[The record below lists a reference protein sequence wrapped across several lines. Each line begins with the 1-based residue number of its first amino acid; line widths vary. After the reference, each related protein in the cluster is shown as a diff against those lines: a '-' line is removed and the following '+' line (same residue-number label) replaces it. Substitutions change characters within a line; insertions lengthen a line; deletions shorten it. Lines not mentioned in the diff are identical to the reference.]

1 MYVNIVNTM
10 RHGHESITPP
20 SSDRNFGDLAS
31 ELAAEQFIPSSS
43 ARAMVSYVIAKACRE
58 RYPHVTYE
66 GSDKHPDKM
75 FRVAQIP
82 VTRHKTYD
90 AKTGQNYAFCMEHD
104 TADGWLSPPGDGEIH
119 GEYEDEEGNRFLS
132 AEYRGFNTDLYKL
145 FNGRHVL
152 QLSAGELD
160 DIKDSRLALERTLGR
175 RGMEYSL
182 SLEQIRD
189 AYHFSKNGTVHERG
203 DFDALRVYV
212 PGGARGAEIAN
223 RVLSDGYVD
232 VVGGKVWLPEMRNQA
247 QHFRNDTPI
256 FLVNNFDSLAAL
268 VGKLRSLDDLDGTVS
283 SVVGAPVR
291 GAEGVFVG
299 QDLGSGT
306 SFSYPSNNM
315 FKLALK
321 EAIEEN
327 NLRTGEYLTQEW
339 REDVARATARIAM
352 VSAEK
357 FGFSPYHHAFHEDPK
372 TIDEILKIIS

>member
-1 MYVNIVNTM
+1 MYVNIVSTM
-10 RHGHESITPP
+10 RYGHESITPP

-43 ARAMVSYVIAKACRE
+43 ARAMVSYVIAQACRE
-58 RYPHVTYE
+58 QYPHVAYE

-104 TADGWLSPPGDGEIH
+104 TADGWLSPPGDGEIQ

-145 FNGRHVL
+145 FTGRHIL

-160 DIKDSRLALERTLGR
+160 DIKDSRLALERTLDR
-175 RGMEYSL
+175 RGMECNL
-182 SLEQIRD
+182 SLEQMRD
-189 AYHFSKNGTVHERG
+189 AYHFSKNGTAHERG

-212 PGGARGAEIAN
+212 SGGARGAEIAN
-223 RVLSDGYVD
+223 RVLSDDSVD
-232 VVGGKVWLPEMRNQA
+232 VIGGKVWLPEMRKQA
-247 QHFRNDTPI
+247 QYFRNDTPI
-256 FLVNNFDSLAAL
+256 FLVNNFDSLAGL
-268 VGKLRSLDDLDGTVS
+268 VGKLRSLDLDGPVPT
-283 SVVGAPVR
+283 VGAPVS
-291 GAEGVFVG
+291 GTEGVFVG

-306 SFSYPSNNM
+306 SFSGSSNDM

-327 NLRTGEYLTQEW
+327 NLKTGEYLTQEW
-339 REDVARATARIAM
+339 RENVTRATARIAM
-352 VSAEK
+352 GSAEK
-357 FGFSPYHHAFHEDPK
+357 FGFSPYHHAFHEDSK